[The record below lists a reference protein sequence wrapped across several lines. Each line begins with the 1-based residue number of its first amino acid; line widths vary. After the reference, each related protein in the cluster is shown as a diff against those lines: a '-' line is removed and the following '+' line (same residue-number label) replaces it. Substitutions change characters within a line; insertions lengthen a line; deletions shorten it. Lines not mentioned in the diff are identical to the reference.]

1 MVPIDHNGGRRECG
15 SLYSICLLPFCN
27 LSYTLLFTCVECF
40 RMCLHQFKYTGKR
53 QIVGK
58 TGGKPGTTKAMTL
71 PARMQPPD
79 FSGDSPV
86 LPAHSGSS
94 SVGRDGIQQIGNYVL
109 ISLCIV

>member
-1 MVPIDHNGGRRECG
+1 MWALRRF
-15 SLYSICLLPFCN
+15 IMKKIP
-27 LSYTLLFTCVECF
+27 F

-53 QIVGK
+53 QIAGK
-58 TGGKPGTTKAMTL
+58 AGGKPGTTKAMTL

-94 SVGRDGIQQIGNYVL
+94 SVGRDGIQQIGMTDVK
-109 ISLCIV
+109 IVMSCHGDACARYRY

>member
-1 MVPIDHNGGRRECG
+1 MGLVMW
-15 SLYSICLLPFCN
+15 FCKG
-27 LSYTLLFTCVECF
+27 YFFTNKIPF

-53 QIVGK
+53 QIAGK

-86 LPAHSGSS
+86 LPVHSGSS
-94 SVGRDGIQQIGNYVL
+94 SVGRDGIQQIGMFTIANEKNCFGSKSFL
-109 ISLCIV
+109 NK